1 MTEMTAA
8 AQSASGQ
15 ETVARVPLGADTVE
29 AVVRRQLAK
38 ALGGKRGTVEAAAP
52 TAAFAIAWMTTH
64 ELEPALGVSIGAA
77 VLLLAARLAQR
88 QTLQFVLT
96 SMIGIAVA
104 AFFAL
109 RSGKAED
116 AFLPGIMY
124 NAMVAALMIFS
135 IIVRW
140 PLIGFLIGSV
150 TGDPT
155 GWRRDPAIVR
165 LCTRLTWL
173 FVLPNAIRVAVQW
186 PIYLTGNVGLLAA
199 AKIALGWPLF
209 VGALALMLAVLAR
222 GHTPVEVRNQG

>member
-1 MTEMTAA
+1 MTKVTAA
-8 AQSASGQ
+8 AQPGSQ
-15 ETVARVPLGADTVE
+15 ETAARDPLGVDTVE
-29 AVVRRQLAK
+29 AVVRRQLTK
-38 ALGGKRGTVEAAAP
+38 ALGGKRGTVEAAVP
-52 TAAFAIAWMTTH
+52 TAAFAIAWMATH
-64 ELEPALGVSIGAA
+64 QLELALGVSIGAA
-77 VLLLAARLAQR
+77 VVLLVARLVQR

-124 NAMVAALMIFS
+124 NAVVAAAVIFS

-140 PLIGFLIGSV
+140 PFIGFLIGSV

-155 GWRRDPAIVR
+155 GWRKDPAIVR
-165 LCTRLTWL
+165 LCTKLTWL
-173 FVLPNAIRVAVQW
+173 FVLPNVIRVAVQW

-222 GHTPVEVRNQG
+222 GHTPVETPKQA

>member
-1 MTEMTAA
+1 MTKVTAA
-8 AQSASGQ
+8 AQPGSQ
-15 ETVARVPLGADTVE
+15 ETAARDPLGVDTVE
-29 AVVRRQLAK
+29 AVVRRQLTK
-38 ALGGKRGTVEAAAP
+38 ALGGKRGTVEAAVP
-52 TAAFAIAWMTTH
+52 TAAFAIAWMATH
-64 ELEPALGVSIGAA
+64 QLELALGVSIGAA
-77 VLLLAARLAQR
+77 VVLLVARLVQR

-124 NAMVAALMIFS
+124 NAVVAAAVIFS

-140 PLIGFLIGSV
+140 PFIGFLIGSV

-155 GWRRDPAIVR
+155 GWRKDPAILQ
-165 LCTRLTWL
+165 LCTKLTWL
-173 FVLPNAIRVAVQW
+173 FVLPNVIRVAVQW

-222 GHTPVEVRNQG
+222 GHTPLETPKQA

>member
-1 MTEMTAA
+1 MTKVTAA
-8 AQSASGQ
+8 AQPGSR
-15 ETVARVPLGADTVE
+15 ETATRDPLGVDTVE
-29 AVVRRQLAK
+29 AVVRRQLTK
-38 ALGGKRGTVEAAAP
+38 ALGGKRGTVEAAVP
-52 TAAFAIAWMTTH
+52 TAAFAIAWMATH
-64 ELEPALGVSIGAA
+64 QLELALGVSIGAA
-77 VLLLAARLAQR
+77 VVLLVARLVQR

-124 NAMVAALMIFS
+124 NAVVAAAVIFS

-140 PLIGFLIGSV
+140 PFIGFLIGSV

-155 GWRRDPAIVR
+155 GWRKDPAILR
-165 LCTRLTWL
+165 LCTKLTWL
-173 FVLPNAIRVAVQW
+173 FVLPNVIRVAVQW

-222 GHTPVEVRNQG
+222 GHTPVETPKQA

>member
-1 MTEMTAA
+1 MTEVTAA
-8 AQSASGQ
+8 AQPSGQ
-15 ETVARVPLGADTVE
+15 EAAVRAPLGADTVE

-38 ALGGKRGTVEAAAP
+38 SLGGIRGTVEAAVP
-52 TAAFAIAWMTTH
+52 TATFAIAWMATH
-64 ELEPALGVSIGAA
+64 QLEPALGVSIGAA
-77 VLLLAARLAQR
+77 VVLLIARLVQR
-88 QTLQFVLT
+88 QTPQFVLT

-124 NAMVAALMIFS
+124 NAVVAAAVIFS

-140 PLIGFLIGSV
+140 PFIGFLIGSV

-173 FVLPNAIRVAVQW
+173 FVLPNVIRVAVQW

-222 GHTPVEVRNQG
+222 GHTPVDAPKQV

>member
-1 MTEMTAA
+1 MTEVTAA
-8 AQSASGQ
+8 AQPGSQ
-15 ETVARVPLGADTVE
+15 EAAARAPLGVDTVE
-29 AVVRRQLAK
+29 AIVRRQLAK
-38 ALGGKRGTVEAAAP
+38 ALGGIRGTVEAAVP
-52 TAAFAIAWMTTH
+52 TAAFAIVWMATRQL
-64 ELEPALGVSIGAA
+64 ELALGVSIGAA
-77 VLLLAARLAQR
+77 AVLLAARLVQR

-124 NAMVAALMIFS
+124 NAVVAAAVIFS

-140 PLIGFLIGSV
+140 PFIGFLIGSV

-155 GWRRDPAIVR
+155 GWRKDPAIVR

-173 FVLPNAIRVAVQW
+173 FVLPNVIRVAVQW

-222 GHTPVEVRNQG
+222 GHTPVETPKQA

>member
-1 MTEMTAA
+1 VTKVTAA
-8 AQSASGQ
+8 AQPGSQ
-15 ETVARVPLGADTVE
+15 ETAARDPLGVDTVE
-29 AVVRRQLAK
+29 AVVRRQLTK
-38 ALGGKRGTVEAAAP
+38 ALGGKRGTVEAAVP
-52 TAAFAIAWMTTH
+52 TAAFAIAWMATH
-64 ELEPALGVSIGAA
+64 QLELALGVSIGAA
-77 VLLLAARLAQR
+77 VVLLAARLVQR

-124 NAMVAALMIFS
+124 NAVVAAAVIFS

-140 PLIGFLIGSV
+140 PFIGFLIGSV

-155 GWRRDPAIVR
+155 GWRKDPAILR

-173 FVLPNAIRVAVQW
+173 FVLPNVIRVAVQW

-222 GHTPVEVRNQG
+222 GHTPVETPKQA

>member
-1 MTEMTAA
+1 MTKVTAA
-8 AQSASGQ
+8 AQPGSQ
-15 ETVARVPLGADTVE
+15 ETAARDPLGVDTVE
-29 AVVRRQLAK
+29 AVVRRQLTK
-38 ALGGKRGTVEAAAP
+38 ALGGKRGTVEAAVP
-52 TAAFAIAWMTTH
+52 TAAFAIAWMATH
-64 ELEPALGVSIGAA
+64 QLELALGVSIGAA
-77 VLLLAARLAQR
+77 VVLLAARLVQR

-96 SMIGIAVA
+96 SMIGIALA

-124 NAMVAALMIFS
+124 NAVVAAAVIFS

-140 PLIGFLIGSV
+140 PFIGFLIGSV

-155 GWRRDPAIVR
+155 GWRKDPAILR
-165 LCTRLTWL
+165 LCTKLTWL
-173 FVLPNAIRVAVQW
+173 FVLPNVIRVAVQW

-222 GHTPVEVRNQG
+222 GHTPVETPKRA

>member
-1 MTEMTAA
+1 MTKVTAA
-8 AQSASGQ
+8 AQPGSQ
-15 ETVARVPLGADTVE
+15 ETAARDPLGVDTVE
-29 AVVRRQLAK
+29 AVVRRQLTK
-38 ALGGKRGTVEAAAP
+38 ALGGKRGTVEAAVP
-52 TAAFAIAWMTTH
+52 TAAFAIAWMATH
-64 ELEPALGVSIGAA
+64 QLELALGVSIGAA
-77 VLLLAARLAQR
+77 VVLLVARLVQR

-124 NAMVAALMIFS
+124 NAVVAAAVIFS

-140 PLIGFLIGSV
+140 PFIGFLIGSV

-155 GWRRDPAIVR
+155 GWRKDPAIVR

-173 FVLPNAIRVAVQW
+173 FVLPNVIRVAVQW

-222 GHTPVEVRNQG
+222 GHTPVETPKQA

>member
-1 MTEMTAA
+1 MTEVTAA
-8 AQSASGQ
+8 AQPSGQ
-15 ETVARVPLGADTVE
+15 EAAVRAPLGADTVE

-38 ALGGKRGTVEAAAP
+38 SLGGIRGTVEAAVP
-52 TAAFAIAWMTTH
+52 TATFAIAWMATH
-64 ELEPALGVSIGAA
+64 QLEPALGVSIGAA
-77 VLLLAARLAQR
+77 VVLLIARLVQR
-88 QTLQFVLT
+88 QTPQFVLT

-124 NAMVAALMIFS
+124 NAVVAAAVIFS

-140 PLIGFLIGSV
+140 PFIGFLIGSV

-173 FVLPNAIRVAVQW
+173 FVLPNVIRVAVQW

-222 GHTPVEVRNQG
+222 GHTPVEAPEQT

>member
-1 MTEMTAA
+1 MTEVTAA
-8 AQSASGQ
+8 TQPGSQ
-15 ETVARVPLGADTVE
+15 ETAARDPLGVDTVE
-29 AVVRRQLAK
+29 AVVRRQLTK
-38 ALGGKRGTVEAAAP
+38 ALGGKRGTVEAAVP
-52 TAAFAIAWMTTH
+52 TAAFAIAWMATH
-64 ELEPALGVSIGAA
+64 QLELALGVSIGAA
-77 VLLLAARLAQR
+77 VVLLAARLVQR

-124 NAMVAALMIFS
+124 NAVVAAAVIFS

-140 PLIGFLIGSV
+140 PFIGFLIGSV

-155 GWRRDPAIVR
+155 GWRKDPAIVR

-173 FVLPNAIRVAVQW
+173 FVLPNVIRVAVQW

-222 GHTPVEVRNQG
+222 GHTPVEAPKQA

>member
-1 MTEMTAA
+1 MTEVTAA
-8 AQSASGQ
+8 AQPSGQ
-15 ETVARVPLGADTVE
+15 EAAVRAPLGADTVE

-38 ALGGKRGTVEAAAP
+38 SLGGIRGTVEAAVP
-52 TAAFAIAWMTTH
+52 TAAFAIVWMATRQL
-64 ELEPALGVSIGAA
+64 ELALGVSIGAA
-77 VLLLAARLAQR
+77 VVLLIARLVQR
-88 QTLQFVLT
+88 QTLQFVLS

-124 NAMVAALMIFS
+124 NAVVAAAIIFS

-140 PLIGFLIGSV
+140 PFIGFLIGSV

-155 GWRRDPAIVR
+155 GWRKDPGIVR

-173 FVLPNAIRVAVQW
+173 FVLPNVIRVAVQW

-222 GHTPVEVRNQG
+222 GHTPVAAPKQV

>member
-1 MTEMTAA
+1 MTEVTAA
-8 AQSASGQ
+8 AQTSGQ
-15 ETVARVPLGADTVE
+15 EAAVRAPLGADTVE

-38 ALGGKRGTVEAAAP
+38 SLGGIRGTVEAAVP
-52 TAAFAIAWMTTH
+52 TAAFAIVWMATRQL
-64 ELEPALGVSIGAA
+64 ELALGVSIGAA
-77 VLLLAARLAQR
+77 VVLLVARLVQR
-88 QTLQFVLT
+88 QTLQFVLS

-124 NAMVAALMIFS
+124 NAVVAAAVIFS

-140 PLIGFLIGSV
+140 PFIGFLIGSV

-155 GWRRDPAIVR
+155 GWRKDPGIVR

-173 FVLPNAIRVAVQW
+173 FVLPNVIRVAVQW
-186 PIYLTGNVGLLAA
+186 PIYMTGNVGLLAA

-222 GHTPVEVRNQG
+222 GHTPVDAPKQV

>member
-1 MTEMTAA
+1 MTEVTAA
-8 AQSASGQ
+8 AQPSGQ
-15 ETVARVPLGADTVE
+15 EAAVRAPLGADTVE

-38 ALGGKRGTVEAAAP
+38 SLGGIRGTVEAAVP
-52 TAAFAIAWMTTH
+52 TAAFAIAWMATRQL
-64 ELEPALGVSIGAA
+64 ELALGVSIGAA
-77 VLLLAARLAQR
+77 VVLLIARLVQR

-124 NAMVAALMIFS
+124 NAVVAAAVIFS

-140 PLIGFLIGSV
+140 PFIGFLIGSV

-173 FVLPNAIRVAVQW
+173 FVLPNIIRVAVQW

-209 VGALALMLAVLAR
+209 VGALALMLVVLAR
-222 GHTPVEVRNQG
+222 GHTPVEAPKQV

>member
-1 MTEMTAA
+1 MTEVTAA
-8 AQSASGQ
+8 AQTSGQ
-15 ETVARVPLGADTVE
+15 EAAVRAPLGADTVE

-38 ALGGKRGTVEAAAP
+38 SLGGIRGTVEAAVP
-52 TAAFAIAWMTTH
+52 TAAFAIVWMATRQL
-64 ELEPALGVSIGAA
+64 ELALGVSIGAA
-77 VLLLAARLAQR
+77 VVLLVARLVQR
-88 QTLQFVLT
+88 QTLQFVLS

-124 NAMVAALMIFS
+124 NAVVAAAVIFS

-140 PLIGFLIGSV
+140 PFIGFLIGSV

-155 GWRRDPAIVR
+155 GWRKDPGIVR

-173 FVLPNAIRVAVQW
+173 FVLPNVIRVAVQW

-222 GHTPVEVRNQG
+222 GHTPVDAPKQV

>member
-1 MTEMTAA
+1 MTEVTAA
-8 AQSASGQ
+8 AQPGSQGTA
-15 ETVARVPLGADTVE
+15 ARDPLGVDTVE
-29 AVVRRQLAK
+29 AVVRRQLTK
-38 ALGGKRGTVEAAAP
+38 ALKRGTVEAAVP
-52 TAAFAIAWMTTH
+52 TAAFAIAWMATH
-64 ELEPALGVSIGAA
+64 QLELALGVSIGAA
-77 VLLLAARLAQR
+77 VVLLAARLVQR

-124 NAMVAALMIFS
+124 NAVVAAAVIFS

-140 PLIGFLIGSV
+140 PFIGFLIGSV

-155 GWRRDPAIVR
+155 GWRKDPAIVR

-173 FVLPNAIRVAVQW
+173 FVLPNVIRVAVQW

-222 GHTPVEVRNQG
+222 GHTPVETPKQA

>member
-1 MTEMTAA
+1 
-8 AQSASGQ
+8 
-15 ETVARVPLGADTVE
+15 VDTVE

-38 ALGGKRGTVEAAAP
+38 ALGGKRGTVEAAVP
-52 TAAFAIAWMTTH
+52 TAAFAIAWMATRQL
-64 ELEPALGVSIGAA
+64 ELALGVSIGAA
-77 VLLLAARLAQR
+77 VVLLVARLVQR

-104 AFFAL
+104 ALFAL

-124 NAMVAALMIFS
+124 NAVVAAAVIFS

-140 PLIGFLIGSV
+140 PFIGFLIGSV

-155 GWRRDPAIVR
+155 GWRKDPAIVR

-173 FVLPNAIRVAVQW
+173 FVLPNVIRVAVQW

-222 GHTPVEVRNQG
+222 GHTPVEAPRQA

>member
-1 MTEMTAA
+1 MTEVTAGAQPGSQEAA
-8 AQSASGQ
+8 ARA
-15 ETVARVPLGADTVE
+15 PLGVDTVE
-29 AVVRRQLAK
+29 AIVRRQLAK
-38 ALGGKRGTVEAAAP
+38 ALGGIRGTVEAAVP
-52 TAAFAIAWMTTH
+52 TAAFAIVWMATRQL
-64 ELEPALGVSIGAA
+64 ELALGVSIGAA
-77 VLLLAARLAQR
+77 AVLLAARLVQR

-124 NAMVAALMIFS
+124 NAVVAAVVIFS

-140 PLIGFLIGSV
+140 PFIGFLIGSV

-155 GWRRDPAIVR
+155 GWRKDPAIVR

-173 FVLPNAIRVAVQW
+173 FVLPNVIRVAVQW

-222 GHTPVEVRNQG
+222 GHTPIETPKQA

>member
-1 MTEMTAA
+1 MTEVTAA
-8 AQSASGQ
+8 AQPGSQGTA
-15 ETVARVPLGADTVE
+15 ARDPLGVDTVE
-29 AVVRRQLAK
+29 AVVRRQLTK
-38 ALGGKRGTVEAAAP
+38 ALGGKRGTVEAAVP
-52 TAAFAIAWMTTH
+52 TAAFAIAWMATH
-64 ELEPALGVSIGAA
+64 QLELALGVSIGAA
-77 VLLLAARLAQR
+77 VVLLAARLVQR

-124 NAMVAALMIFS
+124 NAVVAAAVIFS

-140 PLIGFLIGSV
+140 PFIGFLIGSV

-155 GWRRDPAIVR
+155 GWRKDPAIVR

-173 FVLPNAIRVAVQW
+173 FVLPNVIRVAVQW

-222 GHTPVEVRNQG
+222 GHTPVETPKQA

>member
-1 MTEMTAA
+1 MTEVTAGAQPGSQEA
-8 AQSASGQ
+8 A
-15 ETVARVPLGADTVE
+15 ARVPLGVDTVE

-38 ALGGKRGTVEAAAP
+38 ALGGIRGTVEAAVP
-52 TAAFAIAWMTTH
+52 TAAFAIVWMATRQL
-64 ELEPALGVSIGAA
+64 ELALGVSIGAA
-77 VLLLAARLAQR
+77 AVLLAARLVQR

-124 NAMVAALMIFS
+124 NAVVAAAVIFS

-140 PLIGFLIGSV
+140 PFIGFLIGSV

-155 GWRRDPAIVR
+155 GWRKDPAIVR

-173 FVLPNAIRVAVQW
+173 FVLPNVIRVAVQW

-222 GHTPVEVRNQG
+222 GHTPIETPKQA

>member
-1 MTEMTAA
+1 MTEVTAGAQPGSQEAA
-8 AQSASGQ
+8 ARA
-15 ETVARVPLGADTVE
+15 PLGVDTVE

-38 ALGGKRGTVEAAAP
+38 ALGGIRGTVEAAVP
-52 TAAFAIAWMTTH
+52 TAAFAIVWMATRQL
-64 ELEPALGVSIGAA
+64 ELALGVSIGAA
-77 VLLLAARLAQR
+77 AVLLAARLVQR

-124 NAMVAALMIFS
+124 NAVVAAVVIFS

-140 PLIGFLIGSV
+140 PFIGFLIGSV

-155 GWRRDPAIVR
+155 GWRKDPAILR
-165 LCTRLTWL
+165 LCTKLTWL
-173 FVLPNAIRVAVQW
+173 FVLPNVIRVAVQW

-209 VGALALMLAVLAR
+209 VGALGLMLAVLAR
-222 GHTPVEVRNQG
+222 GHTPVETPKQA

>member
-1 MTEMTAA
+1 MTEVTAGAQPGRHEAA
-8 AQSASGQ
+8 ARA
-15 ETVARVPLGADTVE
+15 PLGVDTVE

-38 ALGGKRGTVEAAAP
+38 ALGGIRGTVEAAVP
-52 TAAFAIAWMTTH
+52 TAAFAIVWMATRQL
-64 ELEPALGVSIGAA
+64 ELALGVSIGAA
-77 VLLLAARLAQR
+77 AVLLAARLVQR

-124 NAMVAALMIFS
+124 NAVVAAAVIFS

-140 PLIGFLIGSV
+140 PFIGFLIGSV

-155 GWRRDPAIVR
+155 GWRKDPAIVR

-173 FVLPNAIRVAVQW
+173 FVLPNVIRVAVQW

-222 GHTPVEVRNQG
+222 GHTPVETPKQA

>member
-1 MTEMTAA
+1 
-8 AQSASGQ
+8 
-15 ETVARVPLGADTVE
+15 VDTVE

-38 ALGGKRGTVEAAAP
+38 ALGGKRGTVEAAVP
-52 TAAFAIAWMTTH
+52 TAAFAIAWMATRQL
-64 ELEPALGVSIGAA
+64 ELALGVSIGAA
-77 VLLLAARLAQR
+77 VVLLVARLVQR

-104 AFFAL
+104 ALFAL

-124 NAMVAALMIFS
+124 NAAVAAVVILS
-135 IIVRW
+135 IVVRW
-140 PLIGFLIGSV
+140 PFIGFLIGSV

-155 GWRRDPAIVR
+155 GWRKDPAIVR

-173 FVLPNAIRVAVQW
+173 FVLPNVIRVAVQW

-222 GHTPVEVRNQG
+222 GHTPVEAPRQA

>member
-1 MTEMTAA
+1 MTEVTAA
-8 AQSASGQ
+8 AQPGSQGTA
-15 ETVARVPLGADTVE
+15 ARDPLGVDTVE
-29 AVVRRQLAK
+29 AVVRRQLTK
-38 ALGGKRGTVEAAAP
+38 ALGGKRGTVEAAVP
-52 TAAFAIAWMTTH
+52 TAAFAIAWMATH
-64 ELEPALGVSIGAA
+64 QLELALGVSIGAA
-77 VLLLAARLAQR
+77 VVLLAARLVQR

-124 NAMVAALMIFS
+124 NAVVAAAVIFS

-140 PLIGFLIGSV
+140 PFIGFLIGSV

-173 FVLPNAIRVAVQW
+173 FVLPNVIRVAVQW

-222 GHTPVEVRNQG
+222 GHTPVETPKQA

>member
-1 MTEMTAA
+1 MTEVTAA
-8 AQSASGQ
+8 AQPGGQ
-15 ETVARVPLGADTVE
+15 ETAARDPLGVDTVE
-29 AVVRRQLAK
+29 AVVRRQLTK
-38 ALGGKRGTVEAAAP
+38 ALGGKRGTVEAAVP
-52 TAAFAIAWMTTH
+52 TAAFAIAWMATH
-64 ELEPALGVSIGAA
+64 QLELALGVSIGAA
-77 VLLLAARLAQR
+77 VVLLAARLVQR

-124 NAMVAALMIFS
+124 NAVVAAAVIFS

-140 PLIGFLIGSV
+140 PFIGFLIGSV

-155 GWRRDPAIVR
+155 GWRKDPAIVR

-173 FVLPNAIRVAVQW
+173 FVLPNVIRVAVQW

-222 GHTPVEVRNQG
+222 GHTPVETPKQA

>member
-1 MTEMTAA
+1 MTKVTAA
-8 AQSASGQ
+8 AQPGSQ
-15 ETVARVPLGADTVE
+15 ETAARDPLGVDTVE
-29 AVVRRQLAK
+29 AVVRRQLTK
-38 ALGGKRGTVEAAAP
+38 ALGGKRGTVEAAVP
-52 TAAFAIAWMTTH
+52 TAAFAIAWMATH
-64 ELEPALGVSIGAA
+64 QLELALGVSIGAA
-77 VLLLAARLAQR
+77 VVLLTARLVQR

-124 NAMVAALMIFS
+124 NAVVAAAVIFS

-140 PLIGFLIGSV
+140 PFIGFLIGSV

-155 GWRRDPAIVR
+155 GWRKDPAILR
-165 LCTRLTWL
+165 LCTKLTWL
-173 FVLPNAIRVAVQW
+173 FVLPNVIRVAVQW

-222 GHTPVEVRNQG
+222 GHTPVETPKQA

>member
-1 MTEMTAA
+1 MTKVTAA
-8 AQSASGQ
+8 AQPGSQ
-15 ETVARVPLGADTVE
+15 ETAARDPLGVDTVE
-29 AVVRRQLAK
+29 AVVRRQLTK
-38 ALGGKRGTVEAAAP
+38 ALGGKRGTVEAAVP
-52 TAAFAIAWMTTH
+52 TAAFAIAWMATH
-64 ELEPALGVSIGAA
+64 QLELALGVSIGAA
-77 VLLLAARLAQR
+77 VVLLAARLVQR

-124 NAMVAALMIFS
+124 NAVVAAAVIFS

-140 PLIGFLIGSV
+140 PFIGFLIGSV

-155 GWRRDPAIVR
+155 GWRKDPAILR
-165 LCTRLTWL
+165 LCTKLTWL
-173 FVLPNAIRVAVQW
+173 FVLPNVIRVAVQW

-222 GHTPVEVRNQG
+222 GHTPVETPKQA

>member
-1 MTEMTAA
+1 MTEVTAGAQPGSQEAA
-8 AQSASGQ
+8 ARA
-15 ETVARVPLGADTVE
+15 PLGVDTVE

-38 ALGGKRGTVEAAAP
+38 ALGGIRGTVEAAVP
-52 TAAFAIAWMTTH
+52 TAAFAIVWMATRQL
-64 ELEPALGVSIGAA
+64 ELALGVSIGAA
-77 VLLLAARLAQR
+77 AVLLVARLVQR

-124 NAMVAALMIFS
+124 NAVVAAVVIFS

-140 PLIGFLIGSV
+140 PFIGFLIGSV

-155 GWRRDPAIVR
+155 GWRKDPAIVR

-173 FVLPNAIRVAVQW
+173 FVLPNVIRVAVQW

-222 GHTPVEVRNQG
+222 GHTPVETPKQA

>member
-1 MTEMTAA
+1 MTEVTAGAQPGSQEAA
-8 AQSASGQ
+8 ARA
-15 ETVARVPLGADTVE
+15 PLGVDTVE

-38 ALGGKRGTVEAAAP
+38 ALGGIRGTVEAAVP
-52 TAAFAIAWMTTH
+52 TAAFAIVWMATRQL
-64 ELEPALGVSIGAA
+64 ELALGVSIGAA
-77 VLLLAARLAQR
+77 AVLLAARLVQR

-124 NAMVAALMIFS
+124 NAVVAAVVIFS

-140 PLIGFLIGSV
+140 PFIGFLIGSV

-155 GWRRDPAIVR
+155 GWRKDPAIVR

-173 FVLPNAIRVAVQW
+173 FVLPNVIRVAVQW
-186 PIYLTGNVGLLAA
+186 PIYLTGNVALLAA

-222 GHTPVEVRNQG
+222 GHTPVETPKQA

>member
-1 MTEMTAA
+1 MTEVTAGPQPGSQEAA
-8 AQSASGQ
+8 ARA
-15 ETVARVPLGADTVE
+15 PLGVDTVE

-38 ALGGKRGTVEAAAP
+38 ALGGIRGTVEAAVP
-52 TAAFAIAWMTTH
+52 TAAFAIVWMATRQL
-64 ELEPALGVSIGAA
+64 ELALGVSIGAA
-77 VLLLAARLAQR
+77 AVLLAARLVQR

-124 NAMVAALMIFS
+124 NAVVAAAVIFS

-140 PLIGFLIGSV
+140 PFIGFLIGSV

-155 GWRRDPAIVR
+155 GWRKDPAIVR

-173 FVLPNAIRVAVQW
+173 FVLPNVIRVAVQW

-222 GHTPVEVRNQG
+222 GHTPIETPKQA

>member
-1 MTEMTAA
+1 MTEVTAGAQPGSQEAA
-8 AQSASGQ
+8 ARA
-15 ETVARVPLGADTVE
+15 PLGVDTVE

-38 ALGGKRGTVEAAAP
+38 ALGGIRGTVEAAVP
-52 TAAFAIAWMTTH
+52 TAAFAIVWMATRQL
-64 ELEPALGVSIGAA
+64 ELALGVSIGAA
-77 VLLLAARLAQR
+77 AVLLAARLVQR

-124 NAMVAALMIFS
+124 NAVVAAVVIFS

-140 PLIGFLIGSV
+140 PFIGFLIGSV

-155 GWRRDPAIVR
+155 GWRKDPAIVR

-173 FVLPNAIRVAVQW
+173 FVLPNVIRVAVQW

-222 GHTPVEVRNQG
+222 GHTPVETPKQA

>member
-1 MTEMTAA
+1 MTEVTAGAQPGSHEAA
-8 AQSASGQ
+8 ARA
-15 ETVARVPLGADTVE
+15 PLGVDTVE

-38 ALGGKRGTVEAAAP
+38 ALGGIRGTVEAAVP
-52 TAAFAIAWMTTH
+52 TAAFAIVWMATRQL
-64 ELEPALGVSIGAA
+64 ELALGVSIGAA
-77 VLLLAARLAQR
+77 AVLLAARLVQR

-124 NAMVAALMIFS
+124 NAVVAAAVIFS

-140 PLIGFLIGSV
+140 PFIGFLIGSV

-155 GWRRDPAIVR
+155 GWRKDPAILR
-165 LCTRLTWL
+165 LCTKLTWL
-173 FVLPNAIRVAVQW
+173 FVLPNVIRVAVQW

-222 GHTPVEVRNQG
+222 GHTPVETPKQA

>member
-1 MTEMTAA
+1 
-8 AQSASGQ
+8 
-15 ETVARVPLGADTVE
+15 VDTVE

-38 ALGGKRGTVEAAAP
+38 ALGGKRGTVEAAVP
-52 TAAFAIAWMTTH
+52 TAAFAIAWMATRQL
-64 ELEPALGVSIGAA
+64 ELALGVSIGAA
-77 VLLLAARLAQR
+77 VVLLVARLVQR

-124 NAMVAALMIFS
+124 NAAVAAVVILS
-135 IIVRW
+135 IVVRW
-140 PLIGFLIGSV
+140 PFIGFLIGSV

-155 GWRRDPAIVR
+155 GWRKDPAIVR

-173 FVLPNAIRVAVQW
+173 FVLPNVIRVAVQW

-222 GHTPVEVRNQG
+222 GHTPVEAPRQA

>member
-1 MTEMTAA
+1 MTGVTAGAQPGSQEA
-8 AQSASGQ
+8 A
-15 ETVARVPLGADTVE
+15 ARVPLGVDTVE

-38 ALGGKRGTVEAAAP
+38 ALGGIRGTVEAAVP
-52 TAAFAIAWMTTH
+52 TAAFAIVWMATRQL
-64 ELEPALGVSIGAA
+64 ELALGVSIGAA
-77 VLLLAARLAQR
+77 AVLLAARLVQR

-124 NAMVAALMIFS
+124 NAVVAAVVIFS

-140 PLIGFLIGSV
+140 PFIGFLIGSV

-155 GWRRDPAIVR
+155 GWRKDPAIVR

-173 FVLPNAIRVAVQW
+173 FVLPNVIRVAVQW

-222 GHTPVEVRNQG
+222 GHTPVETPKQA

>member
-1 MTEMTAA
+1 MTKVTAA
-8 AQSASGQ
+8 AQPGSQ
-15 ETVARVPLGADTVE
+15 ETAARDPLGVDTVE
-29 AVVRRQLAK
+29 AVVRRQLTK
-38 ALGGKRGTVEAAAP
+38 ALGGKRGTVEAAVP
-52 TAAFAIAWMTTH
+52 TAAFAIAWMATH
-64 ELEPALGVSIGAA
+64 QLELALGVSIGAA
-77 VLLLAARLAQR
+77 VVLLVARLVQR

-124 NAMVAALMIFS
+124 NAVVAAAVIFS

-140 PLIGFLIGSV
+140 PFIGFLIGSV

-155 GWRRDPAIVR
+155 GWRKDPAILR

-173 FVLPNAIRVAVQW
+173 FVLPNVIRVAVQW

-222 GHTPVEVRNQG
+222 GHTPVETPKQA

>member
-1 MTEMTAA
+1 MTEVTAGAQPGSQEAA
-8 AQSASGQ
+8 ARA
-15 ETVARVPLGADTVE
+15 PLGVDTVE
-29 AVVRRQLAK
+29 AVVRRQLSK
-38 ALGGKRGTVEAAAP
+38 ALGGIRGTVEAAVP
-52 TAAFAIAWMTTH
+52 TAAFAIVWMATRQL
-64 ELEPALGVSIGAA
+64 ELALGVSIGAA
-77 VLLLAARLAQR
+77 AVLLAARLVQR

-124 NAMVAALMIFS
+124 NAVVAAAVIFS

-140 PLIGFLIGSV
+140 PFIGFLIGSV

-155 GWRRDPAIVR
+155 GWRKDPAIVR

-173 FVLPNAIRVAVQW
+173 FVLPNVIRVAVQW

-222 GHTPVEVRNQG
+222 GHTPVETPKQA